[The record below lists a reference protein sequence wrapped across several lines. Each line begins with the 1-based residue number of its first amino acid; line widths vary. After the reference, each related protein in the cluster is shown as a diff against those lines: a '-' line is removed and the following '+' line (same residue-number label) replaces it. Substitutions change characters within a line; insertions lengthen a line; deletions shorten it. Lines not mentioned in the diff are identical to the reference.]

1 MSLIENLIIFISL
14 CLFICSLILTIII
27 IFNFNFNLNN
37 YNNKLKILENK
48 NHELIYDNKRLENSY
63 IKLNQFYIKKINSN
77 GYKGYKN
84 LVNVEE
90 EEDPGFS
97 LLMI

>member
-27 IFNFNFNLNN
+27 IFNFNLNN

-48 NHELIYDNKRLENSY
+48 NHELIYDNKQLENEY
-63 IKLNQFYIKKINSN
+63 IKLNQFYIKKINGN

-90 EEDPGFS
+90 EEDHGFS
-97 LLMI
+97 LFD

>member
-27 IFNFNFNLNN
+27 IFNFNFNN

-48 NHELIYDNKRLENSY
+48 NHELIYDNKRLEKSY
-63 IKLNQFYIKKINSN
+63 IKLNQFYIEKISSN

-90 EEDPGFS
+90 EDPGFS
-97 LLMI
+97 LFD

>member
-27 IFNFNFNLNN
+27 IFNFNFNN

-48 NHELIYDNKRLENSY
+48 NHELIYDNKQLENEY

-90 EEDPGFS
+90 EEE
-97 LLMI
+97 

>member
-27 IFNFNFNLNN
+27 IFNFNFNN

-48 NHELIYDNKRLENSY
+48 NHELIYDNKQLENEY

-90 EEDPGFS
+90 EDPGFS
-97 LLMI
+97 LFD

>member
-1 MSLIENLIIFISL
+1 M
-14 CLFICSLILTIII
+14 
-27 IFNFNFNLNN
+27 FNFNFNLNN

-48 NHELIYDNKRLENSY
+48 NHELIYDNKQLENEY

-84 LVNVEE
+84 LENVEE
-90 EEDPGFS
+90 EEDHGFS